1 MEDMVKNNVTDE
13 VIVKEHLLTAIP
25 QLFVEWLK
33 KSADCCP
40 EFATQDIMNSA
51 GNG

>member
-25 QLFVEWLK
+25 TMPVSK
-33 KSADCCP
+33 P
-40 EFATQDIMNSA
+40 PIH
-51 GNG
+51 G